1 MPLSCCSVDG
11 EMMCFE
17 NADEISDD
25 LTKIAWT
32 KIVFHLSLW
41 LQQIIGLLDTNKSWY
56 FAQPRPIIVIIVI
69 SRWKT
74 LFCYCE
80 RLLVSFSRELLIPN
94 NVGII
99 KFIPT
104 SYRLM
109 QGNLVLKWIFQILD
123 LKLSVS
129 KAHVLCRIRHLEI
142 IKLFVLFLKL
152 IPAKVSESNCKRS
165 RSGKLEFESQI
176 HKTNLR

>member
-17 NADEISDD
+17 NADEITDD

-32 KIVFHLSLW
+32 KIIVHLSLW

-74 LFCYCE
+74 FLSPVKGYSLAF
-80 RLLVSFSRELLIPN
+80 LVS
-94 NVGII
+94 
-99 KFIPT
+99 
-104 SYRLM
+104 Y
-109 QGNLVLKWIFQILD
+109 
-123 LKLSVS
+123 
-129 KAHVLCRIRHLEI
+129 
-142 IKLFVLFLKL
+142 
-152 IPAKVSESNCKRS
+152 
-165 RSGKLEFESQI
+165 
-176 HKTNLR
+176 